1 MVLVSVKVC
10 HPRGEG
16 VFVVFD
22 ESGGDRRLRRCL
34 QSRQSRLRRSF
45 GDFNAIRR
53 RKQQQHQ
60 NAIIDKI
67 DRMSVAS
74 VSRSWTSRTSVS
86 VPLRDLDP
94 SEEGDN
100 YSRRSFSEYI
110 SDGSRIL
117 AVTFP
122 DETRREQLT
131 DTTWKV
137 QVLCVECVVGFFRV
151 FVDERL
157 EKHLVEAN
165 ARKINSPAALFS
177 LSLPLS
183 LSTII
188 NIRTILTT
196 RARSRIRIMCIYI

>member
-94 SEEGDN
+94 SEGDNN

-122 DETRREQLT
+122 DETRREQMT

-137 QVLCVECVVGFFRV
+137 QVLC
-151 FVDERL
+151 
-157 EKHLVEAN
+157 
-165 ARKINSPAALFS
+165 
-177 LSLPLS
+177 
-183 LSTII
+183 
-188 NIRTILTT
+188 
-196 RARSRIRIMCIYI
+196 

>member
-1 MVLVSVKVC
+1 MVMVSVVKVC
-10 HPRGEG
+10 HPRGEEG
-16 VFVVFD
+16 V
-22 ESGGDRRLRRCL
+22 
-34 QSRQSRLRRSF
+34 LRRSF
-45 GDFNAIRR
+45 GGFNAVRR
-53 RKQQQHQ
+53 RKQRQHQ

-67 DRMSVAS
+67 DRTSIVAS

-177 LSLPLS
+177 LSLS
-183 LSTII
+183 LSFDDYKYSDDFDDA
-188 NIRTILTT
+188 
-196 RARSRIRIMCIYI
+196 RAFAYTYYVYIYI

>member
-1 MVLVSVKVC
+1 MMMVSVIKVC
-10 HPRGEG
+10 CHRGEGG

-22 ESGGDRRLRRCL
+22 ESGGDRR
-34 QSRQSRLRRSF
+34 RLRRSF
-45 GDFNAIRR
+45 GGFNAVRR
-53 RKQQQHQ
+53 RKQQHQ
-60 NAIIDKI
+60 NAIDKI

-122 DETRREQLT
+122 DETRREQMT

-137 QVLCVECVVGFFRV
+137 QVLCCVYTTYMECNVFRV
-151 FVDERL
+151 FPSKRTFGETHTL
-157 EKHLVEAN
+157 NVEAT
-165 ARKINSPAALFS
+165 A
-177 LSLPLS
+177 
-183 LSTII
+183 
-188 NIRTILTT
+188 
-196 RARSRIRIMCIYI
+196 